1 MRLKSEWRLKE
12 QQDREAGRPDILEGA
27 RECTRNWVLG
37 WSRRTEDGQ
46 LVPKSSELSEVLWR
60 VKNLVVLQKEDKFK
74 ANHQNDQLTAA
85 L

>member
-1 MRLKSEWRLKE
+1 MCSYLHKKFYFCKKWVLH
-12 QQDREAGRPDILEGA
+12 
-27 RECTRNWVLG
+27 TRNWVLG